1 MGDMDADMQ
10 AQEEA
15 RAREARQEML
25 SVMGPSSNDSKKDAA
40 PSAGP
45 TEGDKE
51 KEDEDRR
58 AKWRRPD
65 SKGGKGSSHGGW
77 NQSWSAKR
85 QWHDSAQHSSGDQAP
100 VMDQATQDLLK
111 NMVRVVLRHET
122 EIQRFKQDVGFMVFI
137 DTSGLGCLSNLRA
150 VADNWQEQYAQGKV
164 RNSLLKLLLF
174 LAMME
179 MLKNKAEETLQD
191 EERLQRCMNVGWTV
205 QGETALSPAWVY
217 HAWDPASRKQIVAE
231 TPPMKHS
238 EALRQIDLLIQHS
251 ARDGV
256 LKNFKTAKK
265 MSATDTYKVEVLP
278 FMVSIGLRGE
288 SSQIC
293 FHALR
298 ALSGL
303 AITKLIGARF
313 RPERGQETQLVKQ
326 MKESYMGTTYCDWA
340 RREAPWNSD
349 A

>member
-164 RNSLLKLLLF
+164 RNSLKLLLF

-293 FHALR
+293 FDALR

-326 MKESYMGTTYCDWA
+326 MKESYMGTPYCDWA